1 MDDIRSKSLIFQSSR
16 SFQKFCAPEMQKQA
30 SRRWSKIVPTE
41 ITSRTTDRFIVT
53 LERCGG
59 IV

>member
-1 MDDIRSKSLIFQSSR
+1 MAYIRKKSLIFQSGR
-16 SFQKFCAPEMQKQA
+16 LFQKIYAPEMQKQA
-30 SRRWSKIVPTE
+30 SRRRSKIVLTE
-41 ITSRTTDRFIVT
+41 ITSRTTDRFTVA